1 MIPEFLKMDGS
12 VHPSLVF
19 AWLLD
24 FVMVLVCVVV
34 PIALW
39 VIFRRLKNQA
49 RMLEGIARALQV
61 RGPGHGPVPGARVEA
76 PKTVQ
81 RR

>member
-1 MIPEFLKMDGS
+1 MIPDYLKMDGD

-34 PIALW
+34 PISLW

-49 RMLEGIARALQV
+49 RILEVIARAMQV
-61 RGPGHGPVPGARVEA
+61 RGPGHAPAPSARGEG
-76 PKTVQ
+76 PKTA
-81 RR
+81 RRP